1 MFAAAVVA
9 AADAGTIVA
18 TGSGH
23 LAAGDGDVF
32 AAAAVTA
39 ADAGTKFVTDSGH
52 PAALDG
58 DVFAVA
64 VAAAVAAAAAN
75 AGTTASSFG
84 SQAAV
89 FIIVLQGQRACGG
102 VFFKTCPVIA
112 AFQLV
117 LAVQLDLHI
126 ALSLNAQGSLSVVS
140 IRIVASSGVAHIDL
154 HVLQGEVQHL
164 IGTFVDHRN
173 DVFAKAISW
182 GRGRRGSSRG
192 CLLGLGLLPGAF
204 LLLSA
209 LRLVGIFRLV
219 CAFRFLSALRLGRG
233 SRLVVV
239 LYHRAKAGIL
249 CCGAFQVALQRGD
262 GLFIGGDD
270 DFTPVIVLNDRS
282 VLFDF
287 LAAIIFFGDGNIA
300 VVDIVG
306 PCKGRSRQRH
316 RDAQRCQQSCCPA
329 ECVGLPHGI
338 GLLSF
343 STLSCAFCALF
354 VEGAFFQIVPPPP
367 PPHIFNR

>member
-1 MFAAAVVA
+1 M
-9 AADAGTIVA
+9 
-18 TGSGH
+18 
-23 LAAGDGDVF
+23 
-32 AAAAVTA
+32 
-39 ADAGTKFVTDSGH
+39 
-52 PAALDG
+52 
-58 DVFAVA
+58 
-64 VAAAVAAAAAN
+64 
-75 AGTTASSFG
+75 
-84 SQAAV
+84 
-89 FIIVLQGQRACGG
+89 R
-102 VFFKTCPVIA
+102 A

-117 LAVQLDLHI
+117 IAVQLDLHI
-126 ALSLNAQGSLSVVS
+126 AISLNAQGGFSFVTSPWVS
-140 IRIVASSGVAHIDL
+140 GVLSGVAHIDL
-154 HVLQGEVQHL
+154 YVFQGELQRRGSV
-164 IGTFVDHRN
+164 VDHRN
-173 DVFAKAISW
+173 DVFAKAICR
-182 GRGRRGSSRG
+182 GRGCRGSISRG
-192 CLLGLGLLPGAF
+192 CLLGLGLLPGVLLPVSVLRLVSVF
-204 LLLSA
+204 LLLVALLPVSVLLPVGVFLLLVVLRLLSVLLVVVLRLLSA
-209 LRLVGIFRLV
+209 LLLVVVLRLVGVLRL
-219 CAFRFLSALRLGRG
+219 LSVLRLGRG

-367 PPHIFNR
+367 PHIFNR